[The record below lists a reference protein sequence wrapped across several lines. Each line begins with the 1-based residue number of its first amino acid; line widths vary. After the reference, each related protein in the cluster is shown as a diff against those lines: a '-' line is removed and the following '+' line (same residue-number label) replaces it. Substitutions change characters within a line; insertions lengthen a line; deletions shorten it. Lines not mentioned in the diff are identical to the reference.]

1 MNSPFASPGLAA
13 LVLGLHLGLASAF
26 AHSAIEPAPR
36 TDKGW
41 VDRQAAFNA
50 TVASV
55 GSKAQLIFIGDSITQ
70 GWEGEGKEVWAKH
83 YAHRNAINLGIGGD
97 RTQHVLWRLDNGNLA
112 GLNPKAAVVM
122 IGTNNS
128 NGEDNSPEQIVDGVR
143 AIVEKLKAKLPG
155 TKVLL
160 VAIFPRAENFSA
172 QRGKLAQINQ
182 VLRRIADDKTVF
194 WADFGHKFLNDDG
207 TMPRELMPDYLHLSK
222 AGYQIWADSIETQ
235 LSQLLGESPVQAGVA
250 SGSDVSGEWVLTIP
264 GPDDQPVDLPMTLKQ
279 DGTRLMGRMVRG
291 REAGKFL
298 EVTDGKVQGDTL
310 TWTMRRDRPDG
321 STMVYSMSG
330 KLVNGKIEGKT
341 ETTMDGN
348 TVSRAW
354 TARRK

>member
-1 MNSPFASPGLAA
+1 
-13 LVLGLHLGLASAF
+13 
-26 AHSAIEPAPR
+26 
-36 TDKGW
+36 
-41 VDRQAAFNA
+41 
-50 TVASV
+50 
-55 GSKAQLIFIGDSITQ
+55 
-70 GWEGEGKEVWAKH
+70 
-83 YAHRNAINLGIGGD
+83 
-97 RTQHVLWRLDNGNLA
+97 
-112 GLNPKAAVVM
+112 
-122 IGTNNS
+122 
-128 NGEDNSPEQIVDGVR
+128 
-143 AIVEKLKAKLPG
+143 
-155 TKVLL
+155 
-160 VAIFPRAENFSA
+160 
-172 QRGKLAQINQ
+172 
-182 VLRRIADDKTVF
+182 
-194 WADFGHKFLNDDG
+194 
-207 TMPRELMPDYLHLSK
+207 MPDYLHLSK

-279 DGTRLMGRMVRG
+279 DGTRLMGQMVRG
-291 REAGKFL
+291 REAGKLL

-348 TVSRAW
+348 VVSRAW